1 MPQKLFSTISRQEK
15 LLRGS
20 FALVSSWWNSEPKF
34 AIDCRKVGRNL
45 RRGAEFR
52 VETEII
58 LDSPLGAAG
67 EWWGP
72 TPPPPA
78 RFGLGW
84 ACGEHPEPGA
94 ATPTPPYLPTDLEAN
109 TTCCTSPNYLQA
121 GAKERERERAR
132 DQKRLGGSGAQ
143 PAEPAASA
151 PLRFSPGDLCVL
163 SCNIHTLFTLKT
175 CKV

>member
-1 MPQKLFSTISRQEK
+1 MPEKQFSTTSWREK
-15 LLRGS
+15 LLRAS
-20 FALVSSWWNSEPKF
+20 FAPVSSWRNSELNF
-34 AIDCRKVGRNL
+34 AADCRKMGQNL
-45 RRGAEFR
+45 RRGAEFWEESEKR
-52 VETEII
+52 

-121 GAKERERERAR
+121 GASQREREHVIKSVSA
-132 DQKRLGGSGAQ
+132 AQ
-143 PAEPAASA
+143 AYSQQQQQRP
-151 PLRFSPGDLCVL
+151 SPIFTCDLCVL
-163 SCNIHTLFTLKT
+163 SLSLASL
-175 CKV
+175 